1 MAYGSELNSL
11 IEVILE
17 SLFGN
22 EDRRL
27 DRLVEILNRE
37 NDKKLGH
44 PATGFLVM
52 GRYFKPKEAPA
63 SRDREMLHLDLLD
76 QGLAFLADMDRVSA
90 DRQRVKQTLY
100 LMLRF
105 CRTEQDIRDALPD
118 CLQTMVGQTIRNLPR
133 TRPEGY
139 TIIDNERAYRQFLEI
154 KETIEFYS
162 VSGLLY

>member
-1 MAYGSELNSL
+1 MAHGSELNTL
-11 IEVILE
+11 IELVLE

-37 NDKKLGH
+37 NNVKLGH
-44 PATGFLVM
+44 QATGFLVM
-52 GRYFKPKEAPA
+52 GRYFKPKDAPA
-63 SRDREMLHLDLLD
+63 TRDREILHMDLLD
-76 QGLAFLADMDRVSA
+76 KGLGFLADIDRVAA

-100 LMLRF
+100 LMLRS
-105 CRTEQDIRDALPD
+105 CKTEQDLRDALPD
-118 CLQTMVGQTIRNLPR
+118 CLQTMIGQSIRNLPR

-139 TIIDNERAYRQFLEI
+139 TIIDNERAHRQFLEI